1 MSKSMRLD
9 DLSISRL
16 SNTDLNDYFGSASS
30 VKSAVEEIIRLH
42 LKIDADLS
50 KRQAVEILRR
60 ILINRGS
67 ELYNTVSRMRDSSMR
82 LRLEDNDL
90 LDDMNL
96 LSEKNDLNVKYLS
109 SDVLTKF
116 HSLRVIKT
124 LELQKTRRTNRF
136 DYEELISDNID
147 ETLDHKEMI
156 EPITED
162 DTTLN
167 QSESI
172 EDLFASYT
180 IIDQFNDLDDYEKED
195 YCGEIDRIISAGNV
209 MKSTID
215 IYDIENGNVDLS
227 DDQMKDYL
235 TTIQTVIN
243 LLEPTKSSNASK
255 ILFKSFVDSEYSLN
269 VTNLFIKVYHRLS
282 IDESRLK
289 MKKDIEDARLDGFE
303 YGEIDFFYADES
315 ARREFLET
323 LSYLLMRRDTEVAN
337 QLLDLMNAKN
347 KTLTKEEIDSNVA
360 YRVLIIDRYDRIEIK
375 LAKVNVTMI
384 DSFDNK
390 MIVSQS
396 LLEKIEC
403 V

>member
-90 LDDMNL
+90 LDDMNR

-156 EPITED
+156 EPITEN
-162 DTTLN
+162 DTILN

-209 MKSTID
+209 IKSTID

-347 KTLTKEEIDSNVA
+347 KTLAKEEIDSNVA

>member
-42 LKIDADLS
+42 LKIDAYLS

-147 ETLDHKEMI
+147 ETLDHNAMI

-209 MKSTID
+209 IKSTID

-235 TTIQTVIN
+235 TTIQTVID
-243 LLEPTKSSNASK
+243 LLEPTRSSNASK
-255 ILFKSFVDSEYSLN
+255 ILFRSFVDSEYSLN

>member
-90 LDDMNL
+90 LDDMNR

-156 EPITED
+156 EPITEN
-162 DTTLN
+162 DTILN

-209 MKSTID
+209 IKSTID

-390 MIVSQS
+390 MIVSHS

>member
-156 EPITED
+156 EPITVD
-162 DTTLN
+162 DTALN

-209 MKSTID
+209 IKSTID

-243 LLEPTKSSNASK
+243 LLEPTRSLNASK
-255 ILFKSFVDSEYSLN
+255 ILFRSFVDSEYSLN

>member
-90 LDDMNL
+90 LDDMNR

-136 DYEELISDNID
+136 DYEEIISDNID

-156 EPITED
+156 EPITEN
-162 DTTLN
+162 DTILN

-209 MKSTID
+209 IKSTID

-255 ILFKSFVDSEYSLN
+255 ILFKSFIDSEYSLN

-375 LAKVNVTMI
+375 LAKVDVTMI

-390 MIVSQS
+390 MIVSHS

>member
-147 ETLDHKEMI
+147 ETLDHNEMI

>member
-30 VKSAVEEIIRLH
+30 VKSTVEEIIRLY

-90 LDDMNL
+90 LDDMNR

-147 ETLDHKEMI
+147 ETLDHKVMI

-243 LLEPTKSSNASK
+243 LLEPTRSSNASK
-255 ILFKSFVDSEYSLN
+255 ILFRSFVDSEYSLN

>member
-90 LDDMNL
+90 LDDMNR

-156 EPITED
+156 EPITEN
-162 DTTLN
+162 DTILN

-235 TTIQTVIN
+235 TTIQTVIH

-360 YRVLIIDRYDRIEIK
+360 YRVLIVDRYDRIEIK
-375 LAKVNVTMI
+375 LTKVNVTMI

>member
-16 SNTDLNDYFGSASS
+16 SNIDLNDYFGSASS
-30 VKSAVEEIIRLH
+30 IKSSIEEIIRLH

-50 KRQAVEILRR
+50 KRQAVEVLRR

-90 LDDMNL
+90 LDDMNR

-156 EPITED
+156 EPITEN
-162 DTTLN
+162 DTILN

-235 TTIQTVIN
+235 TTIQTVIH

>member
-30 VKSAVEEIIRLH
+30 VKSAIEEIIRLH

-90 LDDMNL
+90 LDDMNR

-156 EPITED
+156 EPITEN
-162 DTTLN
+162 DTILN

-209 MKSTID
+209 IKSTID

-390 MIVSQS
+390 MIVSHS

>member
-90 LDDMNL
+90 LDDMNR

-323 LSYLLMRRDTEVAN
+323 LSYLLIRRNTEVAN

>member
-30 VKSAVEEIIRLH
+30 VKSAIEEIIRLH

-116 HSLRVIKT
+116 HSLRIIKT

-156 EPITED
+156 EPITEN
-162 DTTLN
+162 DTILN

-209 MKSTID
+209 IKSTID

-390 MIVSQS
+390 MIVSHS

>member
-90 LDDMNL
+90 LDDMDR

-147 ETLDHKEMI
+147 ETLDHKRMI

-162 DTTLN
+162 DTILN

-209 MKSTID
+209 IKSTID

-337 QLLDLMNAKN
+337 QLLDLMNAEN

-390 MIVSQS
+390 MIVSHS

>member
-90 LDDMNL
+90 LDDMNR

-136 DYEELISDNID
+136 DYEELTSDDD

-255 ILFKSFVDSEYSLN
+255 ILFESFVDSEYSLN

-289 MKKDIEDARLDGFE
+289 MKKDNEDARLDGFE

-375 LAKVNVTMI
+375 LAKVNVTTI

-390 MIVSQS
+390 MIISQS
-396 LLEKIEC
+396 LLEKIEHL
-403 V
+403 

>member
-90 LDDMNL
+90 LDDMNR

-156 EPITED
+156 EPITEN
-162 DTTLN
+162 DTILN

-209 MKSTID
+209 IKSTID

-255 ILFKSFVDSEYSLN
+255 ILFKSFVDSEYALN

-390 MIVSQS
+390 MIVSHS

>member
-90 LDDMNL
+90 LDDMNR

-162 DTTLN
+162 DTILN

-209 MKSTID
+209 IKSTID
-215 IYDIENGNVDLS
+215 IYDIENGNADLS

-235 TTIQTVIN
+235 TTIQTVIH

>member
-1 MSKSMRLD
+1 
-9 DLSISRL
+9 
-16 SNTDLNDYFGSASS
+16 
-30 VKSAVEEIIRLH
+30 
-42 LKIDADLS
+42 
-50 KRQAVEILRR
+50 
-60 ILINRGS
+60 
-67 ELYNTVSRMRDSSMR
+67 MR

-147 ETLDHKEMI
+147 ETLDLKEMI

-162 DTTLN
+162 DTILN

-209 MKSTID
+209 IKSTID

-243 LLEPTKSSNASK
+243 LLEPTRSSNASK
-255 ILFKSFVDSEYSLN
+255 ILFRSFVDSEYALN

>member
-16 SNTDLNDYFGSASS
+16 SNIDLNDYFGSASS
-30 VKSAVEEIIRLH
+30 IKSSIEEIIRLH

-50 KRQAVEILRR
+50 KRQAVEVLRR

-147 ETLDHKEMI
+147 ETLDLKEMI

-162 DTTLN
+162 DTILN

-209 MKSTID
+209 IKSTID

-243 LLEPTKSSNASK
+243 LLEPTRSSNASK
-255 ILFKSFVDSEYSLN
+255 ILFRSFVDSEYALN

>member
-1 MSKSMRLD
+1 MNKSMRLD

-90 LDDMNL
+90 LDDMNR

-136 DYEELISDNID
+136 DYEELLSDNID

-180 IIDQFNDLDDYEKED
+180 IIDQFNDLDDYEKDD

-209 MKSTID
+209 IKSTID

-227 DDQMKDYL
+227 DDQIKDYL

-243 LLEPTKSSNASK
+243 LLEPTRSSNASK
-255 ILFKSFVDSEYSLN
+255 ILFRSFVDSEYSLN

-337 QLLDLMNAKN
+337 QLLDLMNHKN

-360 YRVLIIDRYDRIEIK
+360 YRVLIADRYDKIEIK

>member
-90 LDDMNL
+90 LDDMNR

-209 MKSTID
+209 IKSTID

-255 ILFKSFVDSEYSLN
+255 ILFKSFADSEYSLN

>member
-90 LDDMNL
+90 LDDMNR

-147 ETLDHKEMI
+147 ETLDHNAMI

-162 DTTLN
+162 DTILN

-390 MIVSQS
+390 TIVSQS

>member
-90 LDDMNL
+90 LDDMNR

-147 ETLDHKEMI
+147 ETLDHNAMI

-209 MKSTID
+209 IKPTID

-243 LLEPTKSSNASK
+243 LLEPTRSSNASK
-255 ILFKSFVDSEYSLN
+255 ILFRSFVDSEYALN

-390 MIVSQS
+390 MIVSHS

>member
-136 DYEELISDNID
+136 DYEELVSDDID
-147 ETLDHKEMI
+147 ETHDHKEMI
-156 EPITED
+156 EPIIED

-167 QSESI
+167 QAESI

-209 MKSTID
+209 IKSTID

-243 LLEPTKSSNASK
+243 LLEPTRSSNASK

>member
-90 LDDMNL
+90 LDDMNR

-136 DYEELISDNID
+136 DYEELISDNLD

-209 MKSTID
+209 IKSTID

-375 LAKVNVTMI
+375 LAKVDVTMI

>member
-147 ETLDHKEMI
+147 ETLDHKAMI

-180 IIDQFNDLDDYEKED
+180 IINQFNDLDDYEKED

-209 MKSTID
+209 LKSTID

-235 TTIQTVIN
+235 TTIQTVIH
-243 LLEPTKSSNASK
+243 LLEPTKSLNASK

>member
-1 MSKSMRLD
+1 MNKSMRLD

-30 VKSAVEEIIRLH
+30 VKLAVEEIIRLH

-90 LDDMNL
+90 LDDMNR

-136 DYEELISDNID
+136 DYEELISDDD

-282 IDESRLK
+282 IDEFRLK

-390 MIVSQS
+390 MIVSHS

>member
-16 SNTDLNDYFGSASS
+16 SNIDLNDYFGSASS
-30 VKSAVEEIIRLH
+30 VKLAVEEIIRLH

-96 LSEKNDLNVKYLS
+96 LSEKNDLSVKYMS

-116 HSLRVIKT
+116 HSLQVIKT

-136 DYEELISDNID
+136 DYEEIISDNID

-156 EPITED
+156 EPIMTD
-162 DTTLN
+162 DATLN

-195 YCGEIDRIISAGNV
+195 YCGEIDRIISSGNV

-215 IYDIENGNVDLS
+215 IYDIENGNIDLS

-235 TTIQTVIN
+235 TTIQTVIS

-337 QLLDLMNAKN
+337 HLLDLMNAKN

-360 YRVLIIDRYDRIEIK
+360 YRVLIVDRYDRIEIK

-403 V
+403 I

>member
-1 MSKSMRLD
+1 MNKSMRLD

-90 LDDMNL
+90 LDDMNR

-136 DYEELISDNID
+136 DYEELISDDD

-390 MIVSQS
+390 MIVSHS

>member
-116 HSLRVIKT
+116 HSLQVIKT

-147 ETLDHKEMI
+147 ETHDHKEMI

-209 MKSTID
+209 IKSTID

-255 ILFKSFVDSEYSLN
+255 ILLKSFVDSEYSLN

-337 QLLDLMNAKN
+337 HLLDLMNAKN

-360 YRVLIIDRYDRIEIK
+360 YRVLIVDRYDRIEIK
-375 LAKVNVTMI
+375 LVKVNVTMI

>member
-90 LDDMNL
+90 LDDMNR

-162 DTTLN
+162 DTILN

-209 MKSTID
+209 IKSTID

-269 VTNLFIKVYHRLS
+269 VTNLFIKVYHCLS

-323 LSYLLMRRDTEVAN
+323 LSYLLMRRDTEAAN

-360 YRVLIIDRYDRIEIK
+360 YRVLIVDRYDRIEIK

-396 LLEKIEC
+396 ILEKIEC
-403 V
+403 L

>member
-90 LDDMNL
+90 LDDMNR

-147 ETLDHKEMI
+147 ETLDHKTMI

-162 DTTLN
+162 DTILN

-323 LSYLLMRRDTEVAN
+323 LSYLMMRRDTEVAN

-360 YRVLIIDRYDRIEIK
+360 YRVLIIDRYNRIEIK

-390 MIVSQS
+390 MIVSHS

>member
-90 LDDMNL
+90 LDDMNR

-147 ETLDHKEMI
+147 ETLDHNGMI

-209 MKSTID
+209 IKSTID

-315 ARREFLET
+315 ARREFLES

-360 YRVLIIDRYDRIEIK
+360 YRVLIVDQYDKIEIK

-396 LLEKIEC
+396 LLEKIEHL
-403 V
+403 

>member
-1 MSKSMRLD
+1 MNKSMRLD

-90 LDDMNL
+90 LDDMNR

-156 EPITED
+156 EPITEN
-162 DTTLN
+162 DTILN

-209 MKSTID
+209 IKSTID

-235 TTIQTVIN
+235 TTIRTVID

-255 ILFKSFVDSEYSLN
+255 ILFKSFVDSEYALN

-337 QLLDLMNAKN
+337 QMLNLMNAKN
-347 KTLTKEEIDSNVA
+347 KTLTKEEIDSNIA
-360 YRVLIIDRYDRIEIK
+360 YRVLIVDRYDRIEIK

-390 MIVSQS
+390 MIVSHS

>member
-90 LDDMNL
+90 LDDMNR

-147 ETLDHKEMI
+147 ETLDHNGMI

-209 MKSTID
+209 IKSTID
-215 IYDIENGNVDLS
+215 IYDIENGNADLS

-235 TTIQTVIN
+235 TTIQTVIH

>member
-90 LDDMNL
+90 LDDMNR

-136 DYEELISDNID
+136 HYEELISDNIN
-147 ETLDHKEMI
+147 ETLDHEAMI

-209 MKSTID
+209 IKSTID

-235 TTIQTVIN
+235 TMIQTVIN
-243 LLEPTKSSNASK
+243 LLEPTKSSNAFK
-255 ILFKSFVDSEYSLN
+255 ILFKSFVDSEYALN

-360 YRVLIIDRYDRIEIK
+360 YRVLIVDRYDRIEIK

>member
-90 LDDMNL
+90 LDDMNR

-156 EPITED
+156 GPITEN
-162 DTTLN
+162 DTILN

-235 TTIQTVIN
+235 MTIQTVIN

-323 LSYLLMRRDTEVAN
+323 LSYLLMRRDIEVAN

-390 MIVSQS
+390 MIVSHS

>member
-90 LDDMNL
+90 LDDMNR

-136 DYEELISDNID
+136 DYEEIISDNID

-156 EPITED
+156 EPITEN
-162 DTTLN
+162 DTILN

-209 MKSTID
+209 IKYTID

>member
-90 LDDMNL
+90 LDDMNR

-147 ETLDHKEMI
+147 ETLDHNAMI

-215 IYDIENGNVDLS
+215 IYDIENGNADLS

-235 TTIQTVIN
+235 TTIQTVIH

-396 LLEKIEC
+396 LLEKIER

>member
-136 DYEELISDNID
+136 DYEELISVNID

-156 EPITED
+156 EPITEN

-209 MKSTID
+209 IKSTID

-243 LLEPTKSSNASK
+243 LFEPTRSSNASK
-255 ILFKSFVDSEYSLN
+255 ILFRSFVDSEYSLN

-396 LLEKIEC
+396 LLEKIEY

>member
-90 LDDMNL
+90 LDDMNR

-147 ETLDHKEMI
+147 ETLDHKAMI
-156 EPITED
+156 EPVTED
-162 DTTLN
+162 DTILN

-243 LLEPTKSSNASK
+243 LLEPTRSSNASK
-255 ILFKSFVDSEYSLN
+255 ILFRSFVDSEYALN

-390 MIVSQS
+390 MIVSHS